1 MEERKWYVLHALS
14 GQENK
19 ALENLKKRIV
29 LDEMLDYMAVE
40 DALIPTETVAET
52 KNGKV
57 KKTVR
62 RLYPGYILVKM
73 SVYDD
78 DRQLMPKPWKFVQD
92 TPGLIGFIG
101 GERPVP
107 LRPEEVAQMMSQIQD
122 STEKVKPKVVYEL
135 GETVRVTDGPF
146 LGQAGIVEKVDEAR
160 GKLSVSISI
169 FGQSVMVDLEYWQ
182 VERGE

>member
-19 ALENLKKRIV
+19 ALDNLKKRIV
-29 LDEMLDYMAVE
+29 LDEMTEYVDVE
-40 DALIPTETVAET
+40 DVRIPTETVVEV
-52 KNGKV
+52 KNNKQ

-62 RLYPGYILVKM
+62 KLYPGYILAKM
-73 SVYDD
+73 AVYDD

-101 GERPVP
+101 GDRPVA
-107 LRPEEVAQMMSQIQD
+107 LRPEEAARMIEQFES
-122 STEKVKPKVVYEL
+122 STETVKPKVVYEL
-135 GETVRVTDGPF
+135 GETVRVTEGPF
-146 LGQAGIVEKVDEAR
+146 QGQSGVVEKVDEAR

-169 FGQSVMVDLEYWQ
+169 FGQSVSVDLEYWQ

>member
-19 ALENLKKRIV
+19 ALNNLKKRIV
-29 LDEMLDYMAVE
+29 LEEMLDYVAVE
-40 DALIPTETVAET
+40 DVHIPTETVVEV
-52 KNGKV
+52 KNNKQ

-78 DRQLMPKPWKFVQD
+78 DRQLMPKPWKFVQE

-101 GERPVP
+101 GDRPVA
-107 LRPEEVAQMMSQIQD
+107 LRPDEVKQMLAQIQD
-122 STEKVKPKVVYEL
+122 STEKVKPKMVFEL

-146 LGQAGIVEKVDEAR
+146 LGQSGIVEKVDEAR

-169 FGQSVMVDLEYWQ
+169 FGQSVSVDLEYWQ

>member
-1 MEERKWYVLHALS
+1 
-14 GQENK
+14 
-19 ALENLKKRIV
+19 
-29 LDEMLDYMAVE
+29 
-40 DALIPTETVAET
+40 
-52 KNGKV
+52 
-57 KKTVR
+57 
-62 RLYPGYILVKM
+62 M

-146 LGQAGIVEKVDEAR
+146 LGQTGIVEKVDEAR

>member
-19 ALENLKKRIV
+19 ALDNLKKRVV
-29 LDEMLDYMAVE
+29 LDEMTDYIGAE
-40 DALIPTETVAET
+40 DVRIPTETVVEV
-52 KNGKV
+52 KNGKQ

-78 DRQLMPKPWKFVQD
+78 DRKLMPKPWKFVQD

-101 GERPVP
+101 GDRPVA
-107 LRPEEVAQMMSQIQD
+107 LRPEEVNQMMSQIQD
-122 STEKVKPKVVYEL
+122 STEKVKSKVVYEL

-146 LGQAGIVEKVDEAR
+146 LGQTGIVEKVDEAR